1 MPTPEDEVHWVLLAQ
16 CHDRDALERLLR
28 SVTEQSEIILRRS
41 LDNVDR
47 LRRRWLVTMG
57 VTVALSQIAWLA
69 FVLKAEQVTEKTLLI
84 LATFAL
90 AMTVFG
96 GVFMLVVH
104 TTRMTHQILQAID
117 LAFRR

>member
-1 MPTPEDEVHWVLLAQ
+1 
-16 CHDRDALERLLR
+16 
-28 SVTEQSEIILRRS
+28 
-41 LDNVDR
+41 
-47 LRRRWLVTMG
+47 MG
-57 VTVALSQIAWLA
+57 TAALSQIAWLA

-117 LAFRR
+117 LASRR

>member
-1 MPTPEDEVHWVLLAQ
+1 MTEPSELD
-16 CHDRDALERLLR
+16 LR
-28 SVTEQSEIILRRS
+28 GL

-57 VTVALSQIAWLA
+57 LTAALSQIAWLA
-69 FVLKAEQVTEKTLLI
+69 FILKAEQVTEKTLLI

-104 TTRMTHQILQAID
+104 TTRMTHQILQAIGH
-117 LAFRR
+117 ASRK